1 MWTIARWRSF
11 LMWLPL
17 LLALFVFP
25 AIAEAKLG
33 VVPLRAKACYAT
45 GPATMMADAQG
56 VDGLRFTCG
65 KPPASQEYR
74 DGWVWLRLPADA
86 PMKELKAG
94 WTLMTDQSRF
104 DQMAMV
110 VRMHDGSNQQVLLEA
125 NDLQGHWAPGGMMR
139 FVIDRPGSE
148 IGDVQIG
155 FRRLDDL
162 SLMRKMSVANS
173 GTALRL
179 YAGWLLLIGV
189 FAGALLSAF
198 AYNMLIYTGQRY
210 GFQRIYLF
218 WTLLVLA
225 YGLCWT
231 NGLTLFAP
239 ALAGPLAVR
248 IDYVVLGLL
257 VAAGNLFFMAVIEE
271 GILPRWLKRLA
282 LILSVATGISGFI
295 GAADQYL
302 PPMFGDLLMNYIVIS
317 CTATVAIGM
326 GVAVV
331 RRSRVVWF
339 YLMGWAPVITV
350 FVLRVARNMGAMPQ
364 DDRVD
369 MATFAALAFESIAL
383 SLAIADRFRLLRQE
397 RDEAARAHDQ
407 ALTEGEVLRRAA
419 LTDPLTGL
427 GNRTAFQSAGRFY
440 IERGEPC
447 ELFLIDVDHLK
458 QVNDRLG
465 HDGGDALLAHVATR
479 LHMIVAGQGIVV
491 RMGGDEFALLVPG
504 RNEAAAVGAAM
515 DAMQDENW
523 QHGGRTWP
531 VSLSIGTARFPED
544 AENIDAL
551 YKNADLALYQAKRL
565 GRGRRHVY
573 DPALRARTDQRDKL
587 IEEARAGLNSGQFM
601 LHYQPIVDMADRKL
615 LGHEALLRWDHP
627 QHGMITPA
635 LFGDILQ
642 DRKIAAMVQDHV
654 LSMALRDLSAHGER
668 LLKLSINCTAAQL
681 DGPHAA
687 RRMLRQIA
695 AAGVSSSQL
704 WVEVTEDIVLGR
716 SVEPIVEALTM
727 LSAAGVGVGLD
738 DFGTGY
744 ASLIHLKQLPFDTLK
759 IDRSFV
765 LGLLDEDHDNEEIV
779 RAIIGLGHG
788 LRKTVVAEG
797 IETEAQYRRLVELGC
812 QMGQGYLLGRPMAL
826 EALAGPGVADRIAA
840 A

>member
-1 MWTIARWRSF
+1 
-11 LMWLPL
+11 
-17 LLALFVFP
+17 
-25 AIAEAKLG
+25 
-33 VVPLRAKACYAT
+33 
-45 GPATMMADAQG
+45 
-56 VDGLRFTCG
+56 
-65 KPPASQEYR
+65 
-74 DGWVWLRLPADA
+74 
-86 PMKELKAG
+86 
-94 WTLMTDQSRF
+94 
-104 DQMAMV
+104 
-110 VRMHDGSNQQVLLEA
+110 
-125 NDLQGHWAPGGMMR
+125 
-139 FVIDRPGSE
+139 
-148 IGDVQIG
+148 
-155 FRRLDDL
+155 
-162 SLMRKMSVANS
+162 
-173 GTALRL
+173 
-179 YAGWLLLIGV
+179 
-189 FAGALLSAF
+189 
-198 AYNMLIYTGQRY
+198 
-210 GFQRIYLF
+210 
-218 WTLLVLA
+218 
-225 YGLCWT
+225 
-231 NGLTLFAP
+231 
-239 ALAGPLAVR
+239 
-248 IDYVVLGLL
+248 
-257 VAAGNLFFMAVIEE
+257 
-271 GILPRWLKRLA
+271 
-282 LILSVATGISGFI
+282 
-295 GAADQYL
+295 
-302 PPMFGDLLMNYIVIS
+302 MNYVVIS

-350 FVLRVARNMGAMPQ
+350 VVLRVARNMGAMAQ

-397 RDEAARAHDQ
+397 RDEAERAHDQ

-427 GNRTAFQSAGRFY
+427 GNRTAFQTAARSY
-440 IERGEPC
+440 VERGETC

-465 HDGGDALLAHVATR
+465 HDGGDALLAHVAAR
-479 LHMIVAGQGIVV
+479 LQMIVAGRGMVV

-504 RNEAAAVGAAM
+504 RGEAAMVGTAM

-523 QHGGRTWP
+523 GHGGRTWP
-531 VSLSIGTARFPED
+531 VSLSIGTACFPDD
-544 AENIDAL
+544 AGNIDAL

-573 DPALRARTDQRDKL
+573 DPALRARTDQRDRL
-587 IEEARAGLNSGQFM
+587 IEEARAGLNAGQFT
-601 LHYQPIVDMADRKL
+601 LHYQPIMDMIERRV

-654 LSMALRDLSAHGER
+654 LTMALRDLSAHGDR
-668 LLKLSINCTAAQL
+668 LLRLSINCTAAQL
-681 DGPHAA
+681 DGRHAA
-687 RRMLRQIA
+687 RRMLRQIE
-695 AAGVSSSQL
+695 AAGVSPDRL

-716 SVEPIVEALTM
+716 TVEPIVEALTM

-788 LRKTVVAEG
+788 LRKKVVAEG

-826 EALAGPGVADRIAA
+826 EALGGPGAAARIAA